1 MRNSSTR
8 QGKAFPI
15 EEKPSQAN
23 PMSPEGFSEEKGLQE
38 EQLERFIGNFLL
50 ARVFSQEKDED
61 HFRRR
66 MRSRLEHDLP
76 MILQKMRIE
85 ISCFDSMMNRKNK

>member
-23 PMSPEGFSEEKGLQE
+23 PMPPEGK
-38 EQLERFIGNFLL
+38 
-50 ARVFSQEKDED
+50 SQGSAFVKDFD
-61 HFRRR
+61 K
-66 MRSRLEHDLP
+66 RSRNLNELANERAFVFVFVFVKDGQP
-76 MILQKMRIE
+76 TSVCVKGYQGVSDWRV
-85 ISCFDSMMNRKNK
+85 R